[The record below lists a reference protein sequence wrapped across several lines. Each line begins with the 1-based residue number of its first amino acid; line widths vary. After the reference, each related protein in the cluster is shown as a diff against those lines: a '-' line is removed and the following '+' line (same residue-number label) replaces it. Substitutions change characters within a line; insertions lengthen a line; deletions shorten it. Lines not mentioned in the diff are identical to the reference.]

1 MNKEKLGVQVG
12 RGGDGIRKSGS
23 GISGGGGG
31 GREATS
37 FLPGDDKK
45 TNRQNRRRVVKNSK
59 AGWNLCKNA
68 VEPY

>member
-12 RGGDGIRKSGS
+12 RGGEGVRKSGS
-23 GISGGGGG
+23 RIS

-59 AGWNLCKNA
+59 AGWNLCKNE